1 MMYMMPS
8 DGGSSEMENIDRL
21 GAATRIENGCVLSDN
36 G

>member
-21 GAATRIENGCVLSDN
+21 GAATGIENGCVLSDN